1 MSGDRTYLTENTAE
15 RERLRAL
22 IARMSDD
29 DLRRPLA
36 DGWTVA
42 ATLAHVAFWDQR
54 GLALLER
61 WERSGVGPSPLPADV
76 DAVNDAT
83 RALCLAIPPRAAAEL
98 AVATAEA
105 IDRKIEQLTP
115 EAIAAIEAAGS
126 PLNLDRWDHRRE
138 HLDEIERLLA
148 G

>member
-1 MSGDRTYLTENTAE
+1 MSGDRTYVTENAAE

-22 IARMSDD
+22 AERMSDD

-42 ATLAHVAFWDQR
+42 ATLAHIAFWDQR

-61 WERSGVGPSPLPADV
+61 WERQGVGPSPLPADV

-98 AVATAEA
+98 AVVTAEA
-105 IDRKIEQLTP
+105 IDRKLERLTP
-115 EAIAAIEAAGS
+115 EMLAQMEAAGS
-126 PLNLDRWDHRRE
+126 PLGLKRATHRRE
-138 HLDEIERLLA
+138 HLDEIERLLK

>member
-1 MSGDRTYLTENTAE
+1 MSVDRSHITENAAE
-15 RERLRAL
+15 RERLRVL
-22 IARMSDD
+22 VARMSDD
-29 DLRRPLA
+29 DLRRPLG

-42 ATLAHVAFWDQR
+42 ATLAYVAFWDQR

-61 WERSGVGPSPLPADV
+61 WERNGVGPSPLPADV

-105 IDRKIEQLTP
+105 IDRKLERLTP
-115 EAIAAIEAAGS
+115 EMLAQMEAAGS
-126 PLNLDRWDHRRE
+126 PLGLKRATHRRE
-138 HLDEIERLLA
+138 HLDEIERLLK

>member
-1 MSGDRTYLTENTAE
+1 MSGDRKYITENAAE
-15 RERLRAL
+15 RERLLAL
-22 IARMSDD
+22 VARMSDD
-29 DLRRPLA
+29 DLRRSLA
-36 DGWTVA
+36 DGWTIA

-61 WERSGVGPSPLPADV
+61 WERNGVGPSPLPADV

-98 AVATAEA
+98 AVVTAEA
-105 IDRKIEQLTP
+105 IDRKLERLTP
-115 EAIAAIEAAGS
+115 EMLAQMEAAGN
-126 PLNLDRWDHRRE
+126 PLRLNRAPHRRE
-138 HLDEIERLLA
+138 HLDEIERLLK

>member
-1 MSGDRTYLTENTAE
+1 MSADRPYITENSTE

-22 IARMSDD
+22 VARMGDA

-61 WERSGVGPSPLPADV
+61 WERNGIGPSPLPADV

-105 IDRKIEQLTP
+105 IDQKIERLTP
-115 EAIAAIEAAGS
+115 EMLAQMEAAGS
-126 PLNLDRWDHRRE
+126 PLGLKRATHRRE
-138 HLDEIERLLA
+138 HLDEIERLLK

>member
-1 MSGDRTYLTENTAE
+1 MSTDRSYIAENTIE

-22 IARMSDD
+22 VARMSDE
-29 DLRRPLA
+29 DLHRPLA

-42 ATLAHVAFWDQR
+42 ATLAHIAFWDQR

-61 WERSGVGPSPLPADV
+61 WERKGVGPSPMPADV
-76 DAVNDAT
+76 DAINDAA

-98 AVATAEA
+98 AVAAAEA
-105 IDRKIEQLTP
+105 LDRKLEQLTP
-115 EAIAAIEAAGS
+115 EMLAQMEAAGS
-126 PLNLDRWDHRRE
+126 PLRLKRSIHRRE
-138 HLDEIERLLA
+138 HLDEIERLLE